1 MNQHTV
7 IVIDSNVWIS
17 ALIFGG
23 NPGKILKLFVD
34 NKVEVVMSE
43 EIITELRR
51 IIINKFPL
59 FVNSLN
65 LLEASL
71 RKDTVFVQLGSIT
84 IDASRDVDDNRILET
99 AYIGKAKYII
109 SGDKDLLVLKKYEDI
124 KILSPVDFLK
134 HSNLQ

>member
-43 EIITELRR
+43 EIMTELRR

-134 HSNLQ
+134 TF

>member
-84 IDASRDVDDNRILET
+84 IDASRDVDDNRIIET
-99 AYIGKAKYII
+99 AYIGKAQYII

-134 HSNLQ
+134 TF

>member
-23 NPGKILKLFVD
+23 NPEKILKLFID

-71 RKDTVFVQLGSIT
+71 RKDNVFVQLGSIT
-84 IDASRDVDDNRILET
+84 IDASRDVDDNRIIET
-99 AYIGKAKYII
+99 AYIGKAQYII

-124 KILSPVDFLK
+124 KILNPSDFLK
-134 HSNLQ
+134 IF

>member
-109 SGDKDLLVLKKYEDI
+109 SGDKDLLVLKKYENI

-134 HSNLQ
+134 TF

>member
-23 NPGKILKLFVD
+23 NPEKILKLFID

-84 IDASRDVDDNRILET
+84 IDASRDVDDNRIIET
-99 AYIGKAKYII
+99 AYIGKAQYII

-124 KILSPVDFLK
+124 KILNPSDFLK
-134 HSNLQ
+134 IF

>member
-23 NPGKILKLFVD
+23 NPEKILKLFID
-34 NKVEVVMSE
+34 NKVEVVMCE

-71 RKDTVFVQLGSIT
+71 RKDTVFVQLGSMT
-84 IDASRDVDDNRILET
+84 IDASRDVDDNRIIET
-99 AYIGKAKYII
+99 AYIGKAQYII

-124 KILSPVDFLK
+124 KILNPGDFLK
-134 HSNLQ
+134 IF

>member
-23 NPGKILKLFVD
+23 NPEKILKLFID

-71 RKDTVFVQLGSIT
+71 RKDTVFVQLGSMT
-84 IDASRDVDDNRILET
+84 IDASRDVDDNRIIET

-124 KILSPVDFLK
+124 KILNPGDFLK
-134 HSNLQ
+134 IF

>member
-43 EIITELRR
+43 EIMTELRR

-109 SGDKDLLVLKKYEDI
+109 SGDKDLLVLKKYEYI

-134 HSNLQ
+134 TF

>member
-71 RKDTVFVQLGSIT
+71 RKDTFFVQLGSIT
-84 IDASRDVDDNRILET
+84 IDASRDVDDNRIIET
-99 AYIGKAKYII
+99 AYIGKAQYII

-134 HSNLQ
+134 TF

>member
-23 NPGKILKLFVD
+23 NPEKILKLFID

-84 IDASRDVDDNRILET
+84 IDASRDVDDNRIIET
-99 AYIGKAKYII
+99 AYIGKAQYII
-109 SGDKDLLVLKKYEDI
+109 SGDKDLLVLKKYEYI
-124 KILSPVDFLK
+124 KILNPGDFLK
-134 HSNLQ
+134 IF

>member
-7 IVIDSNVWIS
+7 IVIYSNVWIS

-23 NPGKILKLFVD
+23 NPEKILKLFID

-71 RKDTVFVQLGSIT
+71 RKDTVFVQLGSMT
-84 IDASRDVDDNRILET
+84 IDASRDVDDNRIIET
-99 AYIGKAKYII
+99 AYIGKAQYII

-124 KILSPVDFLK
+124 KILNPGDFLK
-134 HSNLQ
+134 IF

>member
-23 NPGKILKLFVD
+23 NPEKILKLFID

-71 RKDTVFVQLGSIT
+71 RKDTVFVQLGSMT
-84 IDASRDVDDNRILET
+84 IDASRDVDDNRIIET
-99 AYIGKAKYII
+99 AYIGKAQYII
-109 SGDKDLLVLKKYEDI
+109 SGDKDLLVLKKYKDI
-124 KILSPVDFLK
+124 KILNPGDFLK
-134 HSNLQ
+134 IF

>member
-134 HSNLQ
+134 TF

>member
-23 NPGKILKLFVD
+23 NPEKILKLFIN

-84 IDASRDVDDNRILET
+84 IDASRDVDDNRIIET
-99 AYIGKAKYII
+99 AYIGKAQYII

-124 KILSPVDFLK
+124 KILNPSDFLK
-134 HSNLQ
+134 IF

>member
-23 NPGKILKLFVD
+23 NPEKILKLFID

-71 RKDTVFVQLGSIT
+71 RKDTVFVQLGSMT
-84 IDASRDVDDNRILET
+84 IDASRDVDDNRIIET
-99 AYIGKAKYII
+99 AYIGKAQYII

-124 KILSPVDFLK
+124 KILNPGDFLK
-134 HSNLQ
+134 IL

>member
-23 NPGKILKLFVD
+23 NPEKILKLFID
-34 NKVEVVMSE
+34 NKAEVVMSE

-84 IDASRDVDDNRILET
+84 IDASRDVDDNRIIET
-99 AYIGKAKYII
+99 AYIGKAQYII

-124 KILSPVDFLK
+124 KILNPSEFLK
-134 HSNLQ
+134 IF

>member
-23 NPGKILKLFVD
+23 NPEKILKLFID

-84 IDASRDVDDNRILET
+84 IDASRDVDDNRIIET
-99 AYIGKAKYII
+99 AYIGKAQYII

-124 KILSPVDFLK
+124 KILNPSEFLK
-134 HSNLQ
+134 IF

>member
-23 NPGKILKLFVD
+23 NPEKILKLFID

-43 EIITELRR
+43 EIMTELRR

-109 SGDKDLLVLKKYEDI
+109 SGDKDLLVLKKYEYI

-134 HSNLQ
+134 TF

>member
-23 NPGKILKLFVD
+23 NPEKILKLFID

-71 RKDTVFVQLGSIT
+71 RKDTVFVQLGSMT
-84 IDASRDVDDNRILET
+84 IDASRDVDDNRIIET
-99 AYIGKAKYII
+99 AYIGKAQYII

-124 KILSPVDFLK
+124 KILNPGDFLK
-134 HSNLQ
+134 IF

>member
-43 EIITELRR
+43 EIMTELRR

-71 RKDTVFVQLGSIT
+71 RKDTVFVQLWSIT
-84 IDASRDVDDNRILET
+84 IDASLDVDDNRILET

-134 HSNLQ
+134 TF

>member
-7 IVIDSNVWIS
+7 IVIDSSVWIS

-134 HSNLQ
+134 TF

>member
-7 IVIDSNVWIS
+7 IVIDSSVWIS

-124 KILSPVDFLK
+124 KILNPSDFLK
-134 HSNLQ
+134 IF

>member
-43 EIITELRR
+43 EIITKLRR

-84 IDASRDVDDNRILET
+84 IDASRNVDDNRILET

-134 HSNLQ
+134 TF

>member
-1 MNQHTV
+1 
-7 IVIDSNVWIS
+7 
-17 ALIFGG
+17 
-23 NPGKILKLFVD
+23 
-34 NKVEVVMSE
+34 MSE

-71 RKDTVFVQLGSIT
+71 RKDTVFVQLGSMT
-84 IDASRDVDDNRILET
+84 IDASRDVDDNRIIET
-99 AYIGKAKYII
+99 AYIGKAQYII

-124 KILSPVDFLK
+124 KILNPGDFLK
-134 HSNLQ
+134 IF

>member
-71 RKDTVFVQLGSIT
+71 RKDTVFVQLGSMT
-84 IDASRDVDDNRILET
+84 IDASRDVDDNRIIET
-99 AYIGKAKYII
+99 AYIGKAQYII

-124 KILSPVDFLK
+124 KILNPGDFLK
-134 HSNLQ
+134 IF

>member
-23 NPGKILKLFVD
+23 NPEKILKLFIN

-84 IDASRDVDDNRILET
+84 IDASRDVDDNRIIET
-99 AYIGKAKYII
+99 AYIGKAQYII
-109 SGDKDLLVLKKYEDI
+109 SGDKDLLVLKKYEYI
-124 KILSPVDFLK
+124 KILNPGDFLK
-134 HSNLQ
+134 IF